1 MARQSRNPIFGIISR
16 KARKASQGKIKNI
29 YPNLGMLGGLGARNS

>member
-1 MARQSRNPIFGIISR
+1 MARQSRNPNLGIISR
-16 KARKASQGKIKNI
+16 KAAKVPRKNKNI